1 MKMEA
6 HEAQLIK
13 ELLQHILRADG
24 YTEDASSLTPDRKAI
39 MGAFRVATK
48 LVVEANTSMEKAR
61 FGA

>member
-1 MKMEA
+1 MEA

-13 ELLQHILRADG
+13 ELLQQILRADG
-24 YTEDASSLTPDRKAI
+24 YTDDESSLTPDRKAI
-39 MGAFRVATK
+39 MGAFRTAIK